1 MTLSSRKKGSVH
13 TAISYRKPR
22 AVSTEQRERA
32 SQTTV
37 EEKLDT
43 CGNYDIV
50 IPLMEEDS
58 LKLLSE
64 DPAIAKWGTIING
77 GTCATNMGVA
87 VRFGAMDGPDAQ
99 SLFHFEPEKQGR
111 YPAAP
116 GEICGYKSAFEA
128 MGTAAVL
135 GNQFALSLYDP
146 EGNFIESKEFT
157 IVGVLNDQRDAYYN
171 VIRTMAYMGADIEKI
186 DFPQMFVYRDEIPDK
201 SRLTAMILCSPDIG
215 QYDVAKSLKSKGLK
229 VCDGTRLTEL
239 SGIATVEYETQ
250 EELYSK
256 AHLSYNDFYSSY
268 LIPVFLGIV

>member
-1 MTLSSRKKGSVH
+1 
-13 TAISYRKPR
+13 
-22 AVSTEQRERA
+22 
-32 SQTTV
+32 
-37 EEKLDT
+37 
-43 CGNYDIV
+43 
-50 IPLMEEDS
+50 MEEDS

-77 GTCATNMGVA
+77 GTCATNMGAA
-87 VRFGAMDGPDAQ
+87 VRFG
-99 SLFHFEPEKQGR
+99 
-111 YPAAP
+111 
-116 GEICGYKSAFEA
+116 A

-256 AHLSYNDFYSSY
+256 AHAKNPVLERN
-268 LIPVFLGIV
+268 VFLLCRSSSGLWDGSSFLCFLYMACEYHRRCTYLQCFSCASHCESGQLKSLFLSVVFKHCFFCGSYSYSPHKREPFVP